1 MNDEERSRF
10 LPPQPAGPEP
20 ELGDRPAPPPPAR
33 APAPAPPPPPAY
45 GQQQGGYQQPPPPG
59 GWHPPV
65 EQGGW
70 QQPPPQPW
78 AYPQQRVPDN
88 NQAVAG
94 FILSLVGG
102 GLLLISAGLT
112 TILSV
117 GLSIAGMVL
126 GRKGVRRVD
135 AGETPKNRSLG
146 QAAFW
151 IGLVSLIF
159 SVIATAIW
167 VVILIAAIADDDF
180 QRDLEREFDE
190 SESLSV
196 LALAAARLALHLVA

>member
-20 ELGDRPAPPPPAR
+20 ELGTRPATPPPPA
-33 APAPAPPPPPAY
+33 PSPPPQQPPAY
-45 GQQQGGYQQPPPPG
+45 WQPQGGYQQPPPG
-59 GWHPPV
+59 GWSPPV
-65 EQGGW
+65 AQGGW
-70 QQPPPQPW
+70 QQPPQQQPW

-88 NQAVAG
+88 NQAVVG
-94 FILSLVGG
+94 FVLSLVGG
-102 GLLLISAGLT
+102 GLLLISAGLS

-135 AGETPKNRSLG
+135 AGETPKSRSLG
-146 QAAFW
+146 QAGFW
-151 IGLVSLIF
+151 IGLASLIL

-167 VVILIAAIADDDF
+167 VAILIAALSDDEF
-180 QRDLEREFDE
+180 RRDLERDFDE

-196 LALAAARLALHLVA
+196 VVVTAARLALHLAA

>member
-1 MNDEERSRF
+1 VNDEERSRF

-20 ELGDRPAPPPPAR
+20 ELGTRPAPPPP
-33 APAPAPPPPPAY
+33 PEPSPPPQQPPGY
-45 GQQQGGYQQPPPPG
+45 WQPQGGYQQPPPPG
-59 GWHPPV
+59 GWYPPV
-65 EQGGW
+65 AQGGW
-70 QQPPPQPW
+70 QQPPPQQAW

-102 GLLLISAGLT
+102 GLLLFSAGLS
-112 TILSV
+112 TIVSL

-135 AGETPKNRSLG
+135 AGETPKSRSLG

-151 IGLVSLIF
+151 IGLASLIL

-167 VVILIAAIADDDF
+167 VAILIAALSDDEF
-180 QRDLEREFDE
+180 RRDLENDFDE

-196 LALAAARLALHLVA
+196 VAVTAARLALHLVA

>member
-20 ELGDRPAPPPPAR
+20 ELGARPAPPPAQEPT
-33 APAPAPPPPPAY
+33 PPPPTPPP
-45 GQQQGGYQQPPPPG
+45 QYQQPPPPS
-59 GWHPPV
+59 GWYPPV
-65 EQGGW
+65 AQGGW
-70 QQPPPQPW
+70 QQPPPQQQQPW

-102 GLLLISAGLT
+102 GLLLISAGLS

-126 GRKGVRRVD
+126 GRQGVRRVD
-135 AGETPKNRSLG
+135 RGETPKNRSLG
-146 QAAFW
+146 QAGFW

-167 VVILIAAIADDDF
+167 AAVLIAAISDDEF
-180 QRDLEREFDE
+180 RRDLENEFDE
-190 SESLSV
+190 SQSLSMV
-196 LALAAARLALHLVA
+196 AAGAVRLALHLVA

>member
-1 MNDEERSRF
+1 VNDEEPSRF

-20 ELGDRPAPPPPAR
+20 ELGARPAPPPAQQ
-33 APAPAPPPPPAY
+33 PAPPSSAPPP
-45 GQQQGGYQQPPPPG
+45 QYQQPPPPS
-59 GWHPPV
+59 GWYPPV
-65 EQGGW
+65 AHGGW
-70 QQPPPQPW
+70 QQPPPQQQPW

-102 GLLLISAGLT
+102 GLLLISAGLS

-126 GRKGVRRVD
+126 GRQGVRRVD
-135 AGETPKNRSLG
+135 RGETPKNRSLG
-146 QAAFW
+146 QAGFW

-167 VVILIAAIADDDF
+167 AAVLIAAISDDEF
-180 QRDLEREFDE
+180 RRDLENEFDE
-190 SESLSV
+190 SQSLSV
-196 LALAAARLALHLVA
+196 VAAGAVRLALHLVA